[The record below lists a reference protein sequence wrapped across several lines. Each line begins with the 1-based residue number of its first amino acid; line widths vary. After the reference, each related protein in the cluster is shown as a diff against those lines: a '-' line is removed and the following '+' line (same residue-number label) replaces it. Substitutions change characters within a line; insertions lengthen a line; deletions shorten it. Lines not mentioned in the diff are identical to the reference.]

1 MTPRELKSRLDLR
14 ESGKDSFY
22 LLDVRNPNEV
32 EICTIEGTDLLIP
45 VGELSNRLSEIG
57 PWKESGKDVI
67 VYCRSGGRS
76 AIACGI
82 LKQSGFAKAHN
93 VEGGILLYSDDV
105 DSSLTKY

>member
-1 MTPRELKSRLDLR
+1 MTPKELKKRLDLR
-14 ESGKDSFY
+14 KEGKDSFY

-45 VGELSNRLSEIG
+45 VGELSGRLSEIV
-57 PWKESGKDVI
+57 PWKESGKEVI

-76 AIACGI
+76 AMACGI
-82 LKQSGFAKAHN
+82 LNQSGFAKLHN

-105 DSSLTKY
+105 DSSLAKY